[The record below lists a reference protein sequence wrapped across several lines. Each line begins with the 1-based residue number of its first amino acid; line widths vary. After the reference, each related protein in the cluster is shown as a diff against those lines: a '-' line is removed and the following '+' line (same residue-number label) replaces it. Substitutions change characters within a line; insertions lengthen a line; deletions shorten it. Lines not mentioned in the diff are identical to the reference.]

1 MPLLL
6 NWLPEVYIQH
16 VMLLVGGVFR
26 LLKESI
32 TLDDRNSAA
41 SYLKLFCAQA
51 SLLYG
56 KSHNLF
62 KMLNNRSAPQDN
74 IFIVL
79 GTKNKINKCVLPLL
93 TF

>member
-32 TLDDRNSAA
+32 TLEDRSSAA

-51 SLLYG
+51 SVLYG
-56 KSHNLF
+56 KSQNLF
-62 KMLNNRSAPQDN
+62 KVLNKRSAPQDN
-74 IFIVL
+74 IFIVV
-79 GTKNKINKCVLPLL
+79 GFKNKKKLCHS
-93 TF
+93 

>member
-6 NWLPEVYIQH
+6 NWFPEVYIQH

-26 LLKESI
+26 LLKESF
-32 TLDDRNSAA
+32 TLEDRNSAA

-51 SLLYG
+51 SVLYG
-56 KSHNLF
+56 KSQNLC
-62 KMLNNRSAPQDN
+62 KILNNRSAPQDK

-79 GTKNKINKCVLPLL
+79 GIKN
-93 TF
+93 